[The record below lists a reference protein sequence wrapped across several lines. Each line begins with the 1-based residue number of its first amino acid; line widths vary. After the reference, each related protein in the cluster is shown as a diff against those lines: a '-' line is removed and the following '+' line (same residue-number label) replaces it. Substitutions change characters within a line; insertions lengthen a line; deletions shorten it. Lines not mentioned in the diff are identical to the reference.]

1 MNDGINMRPR
11 LSFNGLRRRGFAALT
26 SLIMALTGTV
36 QAAEFDLSSATV
48 RELNAA
54 IDAGALSSETLVERF
69 LARIEAYDQQ
79 GPTLNSVILVNPNA
93 LERAR
98 ELDRERQA
106 KGRRSPLHGI
116 PIVVKDNI
124 DTADMPT
131 TSGSFLLRG
140 SLPPDDAFVVQ
151 RLRAAGAIII
161 AKTNLSEFASGDAN
175 SSLGGPILNPHHLGR
190 SPAGSSGGSGAA
202 VAAAFASIG
211 LGTDTGGSVRMPSSA
226 NGIAGMKTTHGLVS
240 RDGVIPLALSF
251 DTVGPMARSVE
262 DVAVALQ
269 VMAAQDPADPSTEK
283 AGGQPA
289 ADYLS
294 ALDPEGLEGKK
305 IGVARV
311 FMKQNAEV
319 DWAIEA
325 ALETIRDAGAEIVDI
340 EFPKWLMESRNEF
353 YRVIRYPEFK
363 AQIAEYLATTGPDYP
378 KDLDGLIA
386 EAMKL
391 TAPQED
397 GSIPN
402 PTRWALMLKEAEAT
416 GLDGAEY
423 QAVKNHALP
432 LIAAT
437 IAGVMT
443 GNELD
448 AIVYPT
454 QGNPARLIERDR
466 SGGVAPGSN
475 ESPVTL
481 ANLSGFPDLI
491 VPVGFTGRGLPVTI
505 SFLGPAFSEA
515 RLLAM
520 GYALEQ
526 KLHAIRL
533 PRHTPP
539 LEGERISY

>member
-1 MNDGINMRPR
+1 MPT
-11 LSFNGLRRRGFAALT
+11 LARRCCRNL
-26 SLIMALTGTV
+26 V
-36 QAAEFDLSSATV
+36 LSSFVLLLLGLNPGASAAQLDLATATV
-48 RELNAA
+48 REINAA
-54 IDAGALSSETLVERF
+54 IDAGALSSEALVEGF

-79 GPTLNSVILVNPNA
+79 GPTLNSVILVNPKA

-98 ELDRERQA
+98 ELDRERESS
-106 KGRRSPLHGI
+106 GRRSPLHGI

-124 DTADMPT
+124 DTADMAT

-140 SLPPDDAFVVQ
+140 SLPPDDAFVIQ
-151 RLRAAGAIII
+151 RLREAGAIVI

-226 NGIAGMKTTHGLVS
+226 NGIVGMKTTHGLVS

-262 DVAVALQ
+262 DIALALQ
-269 VMAAQDPADPSTEK
+269 VMAGQDPADASTEK
-283 AGGQPA
+283 AEGQPPV
-289 ADYLS
+289 DYLA
-294 ALDPEGLEGKK
+294 ALDADGLKGRK

-311 FMKQNAEV
+311 FMEQNAEV

-325 ALETIRDAGAEIVDI
+325 ALQSMRDAGAEIVDI
-340 EFPKWLMESRNEF
+340 EFPKWLMEARNEF

-363 AQIAEYLATTGPDYP
+363 AQISDYLATTGPAYP

-386 EAMKL
+386 AAMKL
-391 TAPQED
+391 TAPQDD

-402 PTRWALMLKEAEAT
+402 PSRWALMLKEVKAT

-423 QAVKNHALP
+423 QAVKQHALP
-432 LIAAT
+432 LIRDT

-443 GNELD
+443 SNELD

-526 KLHAIRL
+526 RVNALRL
-533 PRHTPP
+533 PKHTPP